1 MRAVFIHGS
10 CVRDG
15 AWWWSRV
22 AAILR
27 AEGVD
32 SVAVALPS
40 CGESDDKP
48 GVDGPGLDA
57 DVEEVRRVLS
67 QAGPAVVVGHSYGG
81 VVATEAVGAGDAAHL
96 VYISSFLPEVGE
108 SLASFG
114 GEEPAP
120 YLDFSPDGTFGA
132 RAEML
137 QELFLQ
143 DCDREAIDGAFA
155 RLTRQSAAVVTQP
168 VRRAGWQHTPS
179 TYLVCAEDRATPP
192 VAQRAQAARAGRVI
206 DLPAGHHPFLSRP
219 DLVARA
225 VLTCG

>member
-27 AEGVD
+27 GEGVD
-32 SVAVALPS
+32 SVAVPLPS
-40 CGESDDKP
+40 CGETDAEP
-48 GVDGPGLDA
+48 GADGPALDA

-67 QAGPAVVVGHSYGG
+67 RVGPAVVVGHSYGG
-81 VVATEAVGAGDAAHL
+81 VVATEAVGAGDADHL
-96 VYISSFLPEVGE
+96 VYITSFLPDVGE

-114 GEEPAP
+114 GDEPAP
-120 YLDFSPDGTFGA
+120 YLDFAPDGTFGA
-132 RAEML
+132 RAEMA

-143 DCDREAIDGAFA
+143 DCDQEAIDGAFA

-168 VRRAGWQHTPS
+168 VRNAGWKHTPS

-192 VAQRAQAARAGRVI
+192 AVQRAQAARAGRVI
-206 DLPAGHHPFLSRP
+206 ELPAGHHPFLSHP
-219 DLVARA
+219 ELVARA